1 MDINMI
7 GICKAFGTNKVLGGV
22 NLHIRPGEVHA
33 LMGENGAGKS
43 TLMNILTGIHKAD
56 AGTILVDG
64 KEVTFRNNKDA
75 EEHGIAFIHQEL
87 NIWPNLS
94 ILENLFLMNQPKT
107 AFGFIDFKKMR
118 QMAEEKCREVGI
130 TLPLD
135 EIAGECSV
143 GQQQMTEI
151 TRNLMLDAKTV
162 IMDEP
167 TAALT
172 ERETDSLFEVMRKL
186 KAKGVS
192 IIYISHRM
200 EEVFN
205 NCDTITVMRDGQTI
219 SSRPTEET
227 NMDQIVGDMVGRV
240 MSEYYPARTNVPGD
254 EVFKVEDFSQP
265 GVFEHISFSVR
276 KGEILGVAGLMG
288 AGRTEIMRAIFGV
301 DPHKEGKLYLSGK
314 EIKIKKPL
322 DAIKLGFGFITENRK
337 TEGLILDFSIKK
349 NIALPSVNALAK
361 SGVINDKEEF
371 GFADML
377 SHKLGVKTQTIELPA
392 SALSGGNQQKV
403 VIAKW
408 VGMHPKLLILD
419 EPTRG
424 IDIGAK
430 KDIYDLMNELTAQGV
445 SIIMVSSELP
455 EVIGMSDRIMVI
467 HEGHLAGIIDHK
479 DATQTRIMTLA
490 TGGE

>member
-1 MDINMI
+1 MI
-7 GICKAFGTNKVLGGV
+7 GICKSFGANKVLGGV
-22 NLHIRPGEVHA
+22 NLHVRPGEVHA

-43 TLMNILTGIHKAD
+43 TLMNILTGIHRAD
-56 AGTILVDG
+56 AGTIMVDG
-64 KEVTFRNNKDA
+64 KEVTFKNNKDA

-94 ILENLFLMNQPKT
+94 VLENLFLMNQPKT
-107 AFGFIDFKKMR
+107 RFGTIDFKKMR
-118 QMAEEKCREVGI
+118 EMAEAKCQEIGI
-130 TLPLD
+130 DLPLD

-151 TRNLMLDAKTV
+151 TRSLMLDAKTV

-172 ERETDSLFEVMRKL
+172 ERETDRLFEVMKKL
-186 KAKGVS
+186 KNKGVS

-200 EEVFN
+200 EEVFA

-254 EVFKVEDFSQP
+254 EILRVEGFTQP
-265 GVFEHISFSVR
+265 GVFRDISFNLR

-301 DPHKEGKLYLSGK
+301 DPHESGKLYFEGK
-314 EIKIKKPL
+314 EIHIKNPR
-322 DAIKLGFGFITENRK
+322 DAIRHGFGFITENRK
-337 TEGLILDFSIKK
+337 TEGLILDFSIER
-349 NIALPSVNALAK
+349 NIALPSEERLAQ
-361 SGVINDKEEF
+361 SHVINDKKEF
-371 GFADML
+371 DFSSEL
-377 SHKLGVKTQTIELPA
+377 SKRLGVKAQDINLPA
-392 SALSGGNQQKV
+392 STLSGGNQQKV

-430 KDIYDLMNELTAQGV
+430 KDIYDLMNELTAKGV

-455 EVIGMSDRIMVI
+455 EVIGMSDRILVI
-467 HEGHLAGIIDHK
+467 HEGRAAGIVEHK

>member
-1 MDINMI
+1 
-7 GICKAFGTNKVLGGV
+7 
-22 NLHIRPGEVHA
+22 
-33 LMGENGAGKS
+33 
-43 TLMNILTGIHKAD
+43 
-56 AGTILVDG
+56 
-64 KEVTFRNNKDA
+64 
-75 EEHGIAFIHQEL
+75 
-87 NIWPNLS
+87 
-94 ILENLFLMNQPKT
+94 MNQPKT
-107 AFGFIDFKKMR
+107 RFGTIDFKKMR
-118 QMAEEKCREVGI
+118 EMAEAKCQEIGI
-130 TLPLD
+130 DLPLD

-151 TRNLMLDAKTV
+151 TRSLMLDAKTV

-172 ERETDSLFEVMRKL
+172 ERETDRLFEVMKKL
-186 KAKGVS
+186 KNKGVS

-200 EEVFN
+200 EEVFA

-254 EVFKVEDFSQP
+254 EIFRVEGFTQP
-265 GVFEHISFSVR
+265 GVFRDISFNLR

-301 DPHKEGKLYLSGK
+301 DPHESGKLYFEGK
-314 EIKIKKPL
+314 EIHIKNPR
-322 DAIKLGFGFITENRK
+322 DAIRHGFGFITENRK
-337 TEGLILDFSIKK
+337 TEGLILDFSIER
-349 NIALPSVNALAK
+349 NIALPSEERLAQ
-361 SGVINDKEEF
+361 SHVINDKKEF
-371 GFADML
+371 DFSSEL
-377 SHKLGVKTQTIELPA
+377 SKRLGVKAQDINLPA
-392 SALSGGNQQKV
+392 STLSGGNQQKV

-430 KDIYDLMNELTAQGV
+430 KDIYDLMNELTAKGV

-455 EVIGMSDRIMVI
+455 EVIGMSDRILVI
-467 HEGHLAGIIDHK
+467 HEGRAAGIVEHK

>member
-1 MDINMI
+1 MI
-7 GICKAFGTNKVLGGV
+7 GICKSFGANKVLGGV
-22 NLHIRPGEVHA
+22 NLHVRSGEVHA

-56 AGTILVDG
+56 AGTIMVDG

-94 ILENLFLMNQPKT
+94 VLENLFLMNQPKT
-107 AFGFIDFKKMR
+107 RFGTIDFKKMR
-118 QMAEEKCREVGI
+118 EMAEAKCQEIGI
-130 TLPLD
+130 ELPLD

-151 TRNLMLDAKTV
+151 TRSLMLDAKTV

-172 ERETDSLFEVMRKL
+172 ERETDRLFDVMRKL
-186 KAKGVS
+186 KNKGVS

-200 EEVFN
+200 EEVFA

-254 EVFKVEDFSQP
+254 EVFRVEGFTQP
-265 GVFEHISFSVR
+265 GVFQDISFNLR

-301 DPHKEGKLYLSGK
+301 DPHESGKLYFEGK
-314 EIKIKKPL
+314 EIHIKNPG
-322 DAIKLGFGFITENRK
+322 DAIRQGFGFITENRK
-337 TEGLILDFSIKK
+337 TEGLILDFSIER
-349 NIALPSVNALAK
+349 NIALPSEERLAK
-361 SGVINDKEEF
+361 RHVINDKNEF
-371 GFADML
+371 DFSSGL
-377 SHKLGVKTQTIELPA
+377 SKRLGVKAQDINLPA
-392 SALSGGNQQKV
+392 STLSGGNQQKV

-455 EVIGMSDRIMVI
+455 EVIGMSDRILVI
-467 HEGHLAGIIDHK
+467 HEGRAAGIVEHK

>member
-1 MDINMI
+1 MDINMV
-7 GICKAFGTNKVLGGV
+7 GIHKAFGTNQVLGGV
-22 NLHIRPGEVHA
+22 NLHIRPGEIHA

-56 AGTILVDG
+56 DGVIMVDG
-64 KEVTFRNNKDA
+64 KEVAFRNNKDA

-87 NIWPNLS
+87 NIWPNLTV
-94 ILENLFLMNQPKT
+94 LENLFLTNPPKT
-107 AFGFIDFKKMR
+107 AFGLIDYKKMKK
-118 QMAEEKCREVGI
+118 MAQEKCEEIGI
-130 TLPLD
+130 DLPLD
-135 EIAGECSV
+135 EIAENCSV

-151 TRNLMLDAKTV
+151 IRSLMLDAKAV

-172 ERETDSLFEVMRKL
+172 ERETDRLFDVMKHL
-186 KAKGVS
+186 KEKGVS

-200 EEVFN
+200 EEVFA

-254 EVFKVEDFSQP
+254 EVLRIENFTEP
-265 GVFEHISFSVR
+265 GVFENISFSLR

-301 DPHKEGKLYLSGK
+301 DPHKEGKIYLNGK
-314 EIKIKKPL
+314 EIQIKKPL
-322 DAIKLGFGFITENRK
+322 DAIHQGFGFITENRK
-337 TEGLILDFSIKK
+337 TEGLILDFSIAK
-349 NIALPSVNALAK
+349 NISLPSEGALSK
-361 SGVINDKEEF
+361 GGVLDSKKEREF
-371 GFADML
+371 SEEL
-377 SHKLGVKTQTIELPA
+377 SKKLGVKTQTIDLPA
-392 SALSGGNQQKV
+392 GALSGGNQQKV

-408 VGMHPKLLILD
+408 VGMNPNILILD

-430 KDIYDLMNELTAQGV
+430 KDIYDLMNELTAKGM

-467 HEGHLAGIIDHK
+467 HEGKLAGIIDHK

>member
-1 MDINMI
+1 MDVNMI
-7 GICKAFGTNKVLGGV
+7 GICKSFGANKVLGGV
-22 NLHIRPGEVHA
+22 NLHVRPGEVHA

-43 TLMNILTGIHKAD
+43 TLMNILTGIHRAD
-56 AGTILVDG
+56 AGTIMVDG
-64 KEVTFRNNKDA
+64 KEVTFKNNKDA

-94 ILENLFLMNQPKT
+94 VLENLFLMNQPKT
-107 AFGFIDFKKMR
+107 RFGTIDFKKMR
-118 QMAEEKCREVGI
+118 EMAEAKCQEIGI
-130 TLPLD
+130 DLPLD

-151 TRNLMLDAKTV
+151 TRSLMLDAKTV

-172 ERETDSLFEVMRKL
+172 ERETDRLFEVMKKL
-186 KAKGVS
+186 KNKGVS

-200 EEVFN
+200 EEVFA

-254 EVFKVEDFSQP
+254 EIFRVEGFTQP
-265 GVFEHISFSVR
+265 GVFRDISFNLR

-301 DPHKEGKLYLSGK
+301 DPHESGKLYFEGK
-314 EIKIKKPL
+314 EIHIKNPR
-322 DAIKLGFGFITENRK
+322 DAIRHGFGFITENRK
-337 TEGLILDFSIKK
+337 TEGLILDFSIER
-349 NIALPSVNALAK
+349 NIALPSEERLAQ
-361 SGVINDKEEF
+361 SHVINDKKEF
-371 GFADML
+371 DFSSEL
-377 SHKLGVKTQTIELPA
+377 SKRLGVKAQDINLPA
-392 SALSGGNQQKV
+392 STLSGGNQQKV

-430 KDIYDLMNELTAQGV
+430 KDIYDLMNELTAKGV

-455 EVIGMSDRIMVI
+455 EVIGMSDRILVI
-467 HEGHLAGIIDHK
+467 HEGRAAGIVEHK

>member
-1 MDINMI
+1 MAEAKCQEI
-7 GICKAFGTNKVLGGV
+7 GI
-22 NLHIRPGEVHA
+22 
-33 LMGENGAGKS
+33 
-43 TLMNILTGIHKAD
+43 D
-56 AGTILVDG
+56 
-64 KEVTFRNNKDA
+64 
-75 EEHGIAFIHQEL
+75 
-87 NIWPNLS
+87 
-94 ILENLFLMNQPKT
+94 
-107 AFGFIDFKKMR
+107 
-118 QMAEEKCREVGI
+118 
-130 TLPLD
+130 LPLD

-151 TRNLMLDAKTV
+151 TRSLMLDAKTV

-172 ERETDSLFEVMRKL
+172 ERETDRLFEVMKKL
-186 KAKGVS
+186 KNKGVS

-200 EEVFN
+200 EEVFA

-254 EVFKVEDFSQP
+254 EIFRVEGFTQP
-265 GVFEHISFSVR
+265 GVFRDISFNLR

-301 DPHKEGKLYLSGK
+301 DPHESGKLYFEGK
-314 EIKIKKPL
+314 EIHIKNPR
-322 DAIKLGFGFITENRK
+322 DAIRHGFGFITENRK
-337 TEGLILDFSIKK
+337 TEGLILDFSIER
-349 NIALPSVNALAK
+349 NIALPSEERLAQ
-361 SGVINDKEEF
+361 SYVINDKKEF
-371 GFADML
+371 DFSSEL
-377 SHKLGVKTQTIELPA
+377 SKRLGVKAQDINLPA
-392 SALSGGNQQKV
+392 STLSGGNQQKV

-430 KDIYDLMNELTAQGV
+430 KDIYDLMNELTAKGV

-455 EVIGMSDRIMVI
+455 EVIGMSDRILVI
-467 HEGHLAGIIDHK
+467 HEGRAAGIVEHK

>member
-7 GICKAFGTNKVLGGV
+7 GICKSFGANKVLGGV
-22 NLHIRPGEVHA
+22 NLHVRPGEVHA

-43 TLMNILTGIHKAD
+43 TLMNILTGIHRAD
-56 AGTILVDG
+56 AGTIMVDG

-94 ILENLFLMNQPKT
+94 VLENLFLMNQPKT
-107 AFGFIDFKKMR
+107 RFGTIDFKKMH
-118 QMAEEKCREVGI
+118 QMAEDKCKEIGI
-130 TLPLD
+130 ELPLD

-151 TRNLMLDAKTV
+151 TRSLMLDAKTV

-172 ERETDSLFEVMRKL
+172 ERETDRLFEVMRKL
-186 KAKGVS
+186 KSRGVS

-200 EEVFN
+200 EEVFA

-254 EVFKVEDFSQP
+254 EIFRVEGFTQP
-265 GVFEHISFSVR
+265 GVFHDISFNLR

-301 DPHKEGKLYLSGK
+301 DPHESGKLYFEGK
-314 EIKIKKPL
+314 EIHIKNPR
-322 DAIKLGFGFITENRK
+322 DAIRQGFGFITENRK
-337 TEGLILDFSIKK
+337 TEGLILDFSIER
-349 NIALPSVNALAK
+349 NIALPSEERLAK
-361 SGVINDKEEF
+361 KHVINDKEEY
-371 GFADML
+371 GFSGEL
-377 SHKLGVKTQTIELPA
+377 SKRLGVKAQSIDLPA

-430 KDIYDLMNELTAQGV
+430 KDIYDLMNELTAKGV

-455 EVIGMSDRIMVI
+455 EVIGMSDRILVI
-467 HEGHLAGIIDHK
+467 HEGRVAGIVEHK

>member
-1 MDINMI
+1 MAEDKCKEI
-7 GICKAFGTNKVLGGV
+7 GI
-22 NLHIRPGEVHA
+22 E
-33 LMGENGAGKS
+33 
-43 TLMNILTGIHKAD
+43 
-56 AGTILVDG
+56 
-64 KEVTFRNNKDA
+64 
-75 EEHGIAFIHQEL
+75 
-87 NIWPNLS
+87 
-94 ILENLFLMNQPKT
+94 
-107 AFGFIDFKKMR
+107 
-118 QMAEEKCREVGI
+118 
-130 TLPLD
+130 LPLD

-151 TRNLMLDAKTV
+151 TRSLMLDAKTV

-172 ERETDSLFEVMRKL
+172 ERETDRLFEVMRKL
-186 KAKGVS
+186 KSRGVS

-200 EEVFN
+200 EEVFA

-254 EVFKVEDFSQP
+254 EIFRVEGFTQP
-265 GVFEHISFSVR
+265 GVFHDISFNLR

-301 DPHKEGKLYLSGK
+301 DPHESGKLYFEGK
-314 EIKIKKPL
+314 EIHIKNPR
-322 DAIKLGFGFITENRK
+322 DAIRQGFGFITENRK
-337 TEGLILDFSIKK
+337 TDGLILDFSIER
-349 NIALPSVNALAK
+349 NIALPSEERLAK
-361 SGVINDKEEF
+361 NHVINDKEEY
-371 GFADML
+371 GFSGEL
-377 SHKLGVKTQTIELPA
+377 SKRLGVKAQSIDLPA

-430 KDIYDLMNELTAQGV
+430 KDIYDLMNELTAKGV

-455 EVIGMSDRIMVI
+455 EVIGMSDRILVI
-467 HEGHLAGIIDHK
+467 HEGRVAGIVEHK

>member
-1 MDINMI
+1 MI
-7 GICKAFGTNKVLGGV
+7 GICKSFGANKVLGGV
-22 NLHIRPGEVHA
+22 NLHVRPGEVHA

-43 TLMNILTGIHKAD
+43 TLMNILTGIHRAD
-56 AGTILVDG
+56 AGTIMVDG
-64 KEVTFRNNKDA
+64 KEVTFKNNKDA

-94 ILENLFLMNQPKT
+94 VLENLFLMNQPKT
-107 AFGFIDFKKMR
+107 RFGTIDFKKMR
-118 QMAEEKCREVGI
+118 EMAEAKCQEIGI
-130 TLPLD
+130 DLPLD

-151 TRNLMLDAKTV
+151 TRSLMLDAKTV

-172 ERETDSLFEVMRKL
+172 ERETDRLFEVMKKL
-186 KAKGVS
+186 KNKGVS

-200 EEVFN
+200 EEVFA

-254 EVFKVEDFSQP
+254 EIFRVEGFTQP
-265 GVFEHISFSVR
+265 GVFRDISFNLR

-301 DPHKEGKLYLSGK
+301 DPHESGKLYFEGK
-314 EIKIKKPL
+314 EIHIKNPR
-322 DAIKLGFGFITENRK
+322 DAIRHGFGFITENRK
-337 TEGLILDFSIKK
+337 TEGLILDFSIER
-349 NIALPSVNALAK
+349 NIALPSEERLAQ
-361 SGVINDKEEF
+361 SHVINDKKEF
-371 GFADML
+371 DFSSEL
-377 SHKLGVKTQTIELPA
+377 SKRLGVKAQDINLPA
-392 SALSGGNQQKV
+392 STLSGGNQQKV

-430 KDIYDLMNELTAQGV
+430 KDIYDLMNELTAKGV
-445 SIIMVSSELP
+445 SIMMVSSELP
-455 EVIGMSDRIMVI
+455 EVIGMSDRILVI
-467 HEGHLAGIIDHK
+467 HEGRAAGIVEHK

>member
-1 MDINMI
+1 MDIKMV

-22 NLHIRPGEVHA
+22 NLHIRPGEIHA

-75 EEHGIAFIHQEL
+75 EKHGIAFIHQEL
-87 NIWPNLS
+87 NIWPNLTV
-94 ILENLFLMNQPKT
+94 LENLFLTNQPKT
-107 AFGFIDFKKMR
+107 HFGFIDFKKMR
-118 QMAEEKCREVGI
+118 QMAEEKCQEMGI
-130 TLPLD
+130 ELPLD

-151 TRNLMLDAKTV
+151 TRNLMIDAKTV

-172 ERETDSLFEVMRKL
+172 ERETDSLFKVMHAL
-186 KAKGVS
+186 KERGVS

-200 EEVFN
+200 EEVFSQ
-205 NCDTITVMRDGQTI
+205 CDTITVMRDGQTI

-254 EVFKVEDFSQP
+254 EMFRVEGFTQP
-265 GVFEHISFSVR
+265 GVFDNISFSVR

-301 DPHKEGKLYLSGK
+301 DPHQSGKLYLNGK
-314 EIKIKKPL
+314 EIHIHKPL
-322 DAIKLGFGFITENRK
+322 DAIHHGFGFITENRK
-337 TEGLILDFSIKK
+337 TEGLILDFSIEK
-349 NIALPSVNALAK
+349 NIALPSESHLAK
-361 SGVINDKEEF
+361 SGVINAKKE
-371 GFADML
+371 FAFSEEL
-377 SHKLGVKTQTIELPA
+377 SHKLGVKAADIHLAA
-392 SALSGGNQQKV
+392 STLSGGNQQKV

-430 KDIYDLMNELTAQGV
+430 KDIYDLMNELTAKGV

-467 HEGHLAGIIDHK
+467 HEGHMAGIIEHK

>member
-1 MDINMI
+1 MI
-7 GICKAFGTNKVLGGV
+7 GICKSFGANKVLGGV
-22 NLHIRPGEVHA
+22 NLHVRPGEGHA

-43 TLMNILTGIHKAD
+43 TLMNILTGIHRAD
-56 AGTILVDG
+56 AGTIMVDG
-64 KEVTFRNNKDA
+64 KEVTFKNNKDA

-94 ILENLFLMNQPKT
+94 VLENLFLMNQPKT
-107 AFGFIDFKKMR
+107 RFGTIDFKKMR
-118 QMAEEKCREVGI
+118 EMAEAKCQEIGI
-130 TLPLD
+130 DLPLD

-151 TRNLMLDAKTV
+151 TRSLMLDAKTV

-172 ERETDSLFEVMRKL
+172 ERETDRLFEVMKKL
-186 KAKGVS
+186 KNKGVS

-200 EEVFN
+200 EEVFA

-254 EVFKVEDFSQP
+254 EIFRVEGFTQP
-265 GVFEHISFSVR
+265 GVFRDISFNLR

-301 DPHKEGKLYLSGK
+301 DPHESGKLYFEGK
-314 EIKIKKPL
+314 EIHIKNPR
-322 DAIKLGFGFITENRK
+322 DAIRHGFGFITENRK
-337 TEGLILDFSIKK
+337 TEGLILDFSIER
-349 NIALPSVNALAK
+349 NIALPSEERLAQ
-361 SGVINDKEEF
+361 SHVINDKKEF
-371 GFADML
+371 DFSSEL
-377 SHKLGVKTQTIELPA
+377 SKRLGVKAQDINLPA
-392 SALSGGNQQKV
+392 STLSGGNQQKV

-430 KDIYDLMNELTAQGV
+430 KDIYDLMNELTAKGV

-455 EVIGMSDRIMVI
+455 EVIGMSDRILVI
-467 HEGHLAGIIDHK
+467 HEGRAAGIVEHK

>member
-1 MDINMI
+1 MDINMV
-7 GICKAFGTNKVLGGV
+7 GIHKAFGTNQVLGGV
-22 NLHIRPGEVHA
+22 NLHIRPGEIHA

-56 AGTILVDG
+56 DGVIMVDG
-64 KEVTFRNNKDA
+64 KEVAFRNNKDA

-87 NIWPNLS
+87 NIWPNLTV
-94 ILENLFLMNQPKT
+94 LENLFLTNPPKT
-107 AFGFIDFKKMR
+107 AFGLIDYKKMKK
-118 QMAEEKCREVGI
+118 MAQEKCEEIGI
-130 TLPLD
+130 DLPLD
-135 EIAGECSV
+135 EIAENCSV

-151 TRNLMLDAKTV
+151 IRSLMLDAKAV

-172 ERETDSLFEVMRKL
+172 ERETDRLFDVMKHL
-186 KAKGVS
+186 KEKGVS

-200 EEVFN
+200 EEVFA

-254 EVFKVEDFSQP
+254 EVLRIENFTEP
-265 GVFEHISFSVR
+265 GVFENISFSLR

-301 DPHKEGKLYLSGK
+301 DPHKEGKIYLNGK
-314 EIKIKKPL
+314 EIQIKKPL
-322 DAIKLGFGFITENRK
+322 DAIHQGFGFITENRK
-337 TEGLILDFSIKK
+337 TEGLILDFSIAN
-349 NIALPSVNALAK
+349 NISLPSEGALSK
-361 SGVINDKEEF
+361 GGILDSKKEREF
-371 GFADML
+371 SEEL
-377 SHKLGVKTQTIELPA
+377 SKKLDVKTHSIDLPA
-392 SALSGGNQQKV
+392 GALSGGNQQKV

-408 VGMHPKLLILD
+408 VGMNPNILILD

-430 KDIYDLMNELTAQGV
+430 KDIYDLMNELTAKGM

-467 HEGHLAGIIDHK
+467 HEGKLAGIIDHK

>member
-1 MDINMI
+1 M
-7 GICKAFGTNKVLGGV
+7 
-22 NLHIRPGEVHA
+22 
-33 LMGENGAGKS
+33 
-43 TLMNILTGIHKAD
+43 
-56 AGTILVDG
+56 
-64 KEVTFRNNKDA
+64 
-75 EEHGIAFIHQEL
+75 
-87 NIWPNLS
+87 
-94 ILENLFLMNQPKT
+94 
-107 AFGFIDFKKMR
+107 
-118 QMAEEKCREVGI
+118 GI

-371 GFADML
+371 GFADTL

>member
-7 GICKAFGTNKVLGGV
+7 GICKSFGTNQVLNGV
-22 NLHIRPGEVHA
+22 NLHLQPGEIHA

-56 AGTILVDG
+56 AGEIFVDG
-64 KEVTFRNNKDA
+64 EKATFKNNRDA
-75 EEHGIAFIHQEL
+75 EKHGIAFIHQEL

-94 ILENLFLMNQPKT
+94 ILENLFMMNTPRNKL
-107 AFGFIDFKKMR
+107 GIIDYKKMK
-118 QMAEEKCREVGI
+118 QLAEEKCKEIGI
-130 TLPLD
+130 TLPL
-135 EIAGECSV
+135 EKLAGECSV
-143 GQQQMTEI
+143 GQQQMAEI
-151 TRNLMLDAKTV
+151 TKSLMLDAKTV

-172 ERETDSLFEVMRKL
+172 ERETDRLFEVMRKL
-186 KAKGVS
+186 KEKGVS

-205 NCDTITVMRDGQTI
+205 NCDMITVMRDGQTI
-219 SSRPTEET
+219 SSCPTRKTDMEKV
-227 NMDQIVGDMVGRV
+227 VGDMVGRV
-240 MSEYYPARTNVPGD
+240 LSEYYPARTNQPGED
-254 EVFKVEDFSQP
+254 LLQVENFSAP
-265 GVFEHISFSVR
+265 GVFDNISFTLR

-301 DPHKEGKLYLSGK
+301 DNCQSGKITLDGK
-314 EIKIKKPL
+314 EISIKNPI
-322 DAIKLGFGFITENRK
+322 DAIQQGFGFITENRK
-337 TEGLILDFSIKK
+337 SEGLILDFSIAQ
-349 NIALPSVNALAK
+349 NIALPSNERLAK
-361 SGVINDKEEF
+361 HKCINARKEFEF
-371 GFADML
+371 CDSL
-377 SHKLGVKTQTIELPA
+377 SKKLGVKAQDIRLPA
-392 SALSGGNQQKV
+392 STLSGGNQQKV

-430 KDIYDLMNELTAQGV
+430 KDIYDLMNELTKQGV

-455 EVIGMSDRIMVI
+455 EVMGMSDRIMVI
-467 HEGHLAGIIDHK
+467 HEGRIAGILDH
-479 DATQTRIMTLA
+479 DEATQEKIMTLA

>member
-1 MDINMI
+1 MDINMV
-7 GICKAFGTNKVLGGV
+7 GICRSFGTNKVLGGV

-64 KEVTFRNNKDA
+64 KEVTFQNNKDA

-94 ILENLFLMNQPKT
+94 VLENLFPTNQPRT
-107 AFGFIDFKKMR
+107 RLGLIDFKEMR
-118 QMAEEKCREVGI
+118 RRAEAKCKEIGI
-130 TLPLD
+130 ELPLD
-135 EIAGECSV
+135 AIAGECSV

-172 ERETDSLFEVMRKL
+172 ERETDSLFAVMKTL
-186 KAKGVS
+186 KNNGVS
-192 IIYISHRM
+192 VIYISHRM

-219 SSRPTEET
+219 STRPTEET
-227 NMDQIVGDMVGRV
+227 GMDQIVNDMVGRV
-240 MSEYYPARTNVPGD
+240 MSEYYPVRTNVPGD
-254 EVFKVEDFSQP
+254 EVLRVENFTQP
-265 GVFEHISFSVR
+265 GVFRDVSFSVR

-301 DPHKEGKLYLSGK
+301 DPHESGKLYLEGK
-314 EIKIKKPL
+314 EIIIKKPL
-322 DAIKLGFGFITENRK
+322 DAINHGFGFITENRK
-337 TEGLILDFSIKK
+337 SEGLILDFSIGK
-349 NIALPSVNALAK
+349 NIALPSEERLAK
-361 SGVINDKEEF
+361 GHVINAKAERDFSEE
-371 GFADML
+371 L
-377 SHKLGVKTQTIELPA
+377 SHRLGVKAQSIDLAA
-392 SALSGGNQQKV
+392 STLSGGNQQKV

-430 KDIYDLMNELTAQGV
+430 KDIYDLMNELTAKGV

-467 HEGHLAGIIDHK
+467 HEGRVAGIVDHK